1 MKTCLDAG
9 HGKGYN
15 PSPCGYG
22 YTEGTRMFEFQRYL
36 EAALEQY
43 EGVEVVCT
51 RGKVTDDLSLFSRA
65 QAGAGCDLLLS
76 LHSNAAG
83 SGVAEGTD
91 YVAVFA
97 SVHATAAQLELAK
110 ELSEA
115 VAECMGTEQTP
126 QVHQWWNSTKTAD
139 YMGVIRHAHTLGVP
153 AMLIEHSFH
162 TDPSVTK
169 WLMDDVNLK
178 ALAETEAAVI
188 ARHYNLKK
196 EDGEMRYKYLKDIPK
211 NYREETI
218 DRLVAQGIIA
228 GKGGEGE
235 DLIVDLGE
243 DAVRVLIY
251 LDRENLFGSG
261 E

>member
-1 MKTCLDAG
+1 MKICLDAG
-9 HGKGYN
+9 HGEGYN

-22 YTEGTRMFEFQRYL
+22 YAEGTRMFEFQRYL

-51 RGKVTDDLSLFSRA
+51 RGKVTDDLSLFARA
-65 QAGAGCDLLLS
+65 QVGAGCDLLLS

-97 SVHATAAQLELAK
+97 SVHATAEQLELAN

-115 VAECMGTEQTP
+115 VAECMGTKQPP
-126 QVHQWWNSTKTAD
+126 QVHQWWNSAKTAD

-162 TDPSVTK
+162 TDTRVTK

-196 EDGEMRYKYLKDIPK
+196 EDEEMRYKHLKDIPK

-218 DRLVAQGIIA
+218 DRLVARGIIA

-251 LDRENLFGSG
+251 LDRAGVFEK
-261 E
+261 